1 MQGADKGA
9 LFKEFMNMGR
19 LSNMI
24 MMSGF
29 GYEVCTE
36 LTKNKGLSVIMNY
49 PDDFKFDLMIYDYTM
64 LPCMLG
70 LLHKFNY
77 PPLVGITA
85 FCNPPFTADI
95 LGGDKLGLT
104 VKPHYMLS
112 YDKDM
117 NILQRLDNGF
127 LNFFESL

>member
-1 MQGADKGA
+1 MTRIETI
-9 LFKEFMNMGR
+9 L
-19 LSNMI
+19 L
-24 MMSGF
+24 MSGVF
-29 GYEVCTE
+29 VDTCTE
-36 LTKNKGLSVIMNY
+36 LAKNKGFQVILNY

-64 LPCMLG
+64 MPCMLG

-85 FCNPPFTADI
+85 FCNPSSTADI
-95 LGGDKLGLT
+95 LSGDKLGLT
-104 VKPHYMLS
+104 VKPHYMTT

>member
-1 MQGADKGA
+1 
-9 LFKEFMNMGR
+9 MNKNR
-19 LSNMI
+19 FETI
-24 MMSGF
+24 MMMAGV
-29 GYEVCTE
+29 GVEVCTE
-36 LTKNKGLSVIMNY
+36 LTKNKGLSVILNY
-49 PDDFKFDLMIYDYTM
+49 PDEFKFDLMIYDYTA

-85 FCNPPFTADI
+85 FCNPSSTADI

-104 VKPHYMLS
+104 VKPHYMLT
-112 YDKDM
+112 YDKNM